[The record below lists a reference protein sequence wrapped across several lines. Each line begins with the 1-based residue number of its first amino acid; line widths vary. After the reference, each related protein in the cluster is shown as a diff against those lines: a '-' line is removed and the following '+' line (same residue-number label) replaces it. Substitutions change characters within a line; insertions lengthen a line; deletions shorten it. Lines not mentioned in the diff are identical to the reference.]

1 VASDPYKFQEAILV
15 GASANYYGE
24 CKFQIDPANP
34 RYVRMDRNLF
44 KRMVGAFSPSAGD
57 LVLSKTGQ
65 VIGVMVNKEYCAV
78 LNNFGSLFSI
88 RTGPDVASQQT
99 GTLLAA
105 MQRQLEALP
114 LRLQ

>member
-1 VASDPYKFQEAILV
+1 
-15 GASANYYGE
+15 
-24 CKFQIDPANP
+24 
-34 RYVRMDRNLF
+34 
-44 KRMVGAFSPSAGD
+44 
-57 LVLSKTGQ
+57 
-65 VIGVMVNKEYCAV
+65 V